1 MGIFSAIMCL
11 TGIFTLFTILIYI
24 NFQKGKAIVIVMF
37 LLVIVGS
44 GLITFKCF
52 KSVFYKKKTIPTI
65 KTTNLFLTEMSTQP
79 VIEDVSKQET
89 ILTIDPIKVNTLQQ
103 EAPKE
108 ILNNMKTSTPTEIPI
123 QPLIEDVP
131 EQETIQTTDPIK
143 VNTLQQEA
151 PKEILN
157 SMKTSIP
164 TEIPIQPIVRKSPKQ
179 ETISITITNSIKV
192 NIIQQGMPKEVLNSM
207 KALALYTNQQVIND
221 MKIIDD
227 SLSIMEKTSDIDT
240 FLSRFDTAMRCSLTL
255 QQAKKAGIPIA
266 LPDDFTKSLM
276 DAKNEELVKVL
287 YRSFKK
293 EINEINKLK
302 TKQGKLNRINKYEEK
317 LKGLY
322 KSVFE
327 FVADNAYNDI
337 IQKLKLLKNSLN

>member
-108 ILNNMKTSTPTEIPI
+108 ILNNMKTST
-123 QPLIEDVP
+123 
-131 EQETIQTTDPIK
+131 
-143 VNTLQQEA
+143 
-151 PKEILN
+151 
-157 SMKTSIP
+157 P

-317 LKGLY
+317 LKGMY

>member
-89 ILTIDPIKVNTLQQ
+89 ILTI
-103 EAPKE
+103 
-108 ILNNMKTSTPTEIPI
+108 
-123 QPLIEDVP
+123 
-131 EQETIQTTDPIK
+131 DPIK

-317 LKGLY
+317 LKGMY